1 MVLEYDKLCFEYLN
15 EAQSYINQYQEIDMY
30 DAIFEAKN
38 ADVEAKIIDN
48 EKSNDGAFAALQKAA
63 KAVMDMIANAFKSII
78 GGIESLFSSKS
89 DKENFAKIKEAMKNN
104 PALANK
110 KIHFFDFKHQ
120 TEEWKKIE
128 AAAADADR
136 RMAAGENVDISGLLG
151 DINRYTNALGK
162 GAVGTV
168 AAQTAINACY
178 GNKEFARTLS
188 AAMAKDGKIMGEI
201 SNTIGKRE
209 AKKFKREVNSLAK
222 DNKLASLFGKR
233 INLKR
238 AMNKSR
244 VKQCE
249 TLEDSFLYTM
259 RQFKHDANV
268 IAAATANTANNAD
281 LYVAGGLKNN
291 LRRKANSLK
300 MAKDAAPIL
309 KNDEVRR
316 GIRTVA
322 GNKDSVEGVA
332 KGVGLFNHIN
342 GYVLDK
348 RKEHNK
354 LKKERELDIADYN
367 RRAAKGD
374 YSGQPLGSFIAGG
387 SEKKRK
393 DNERRRERR
402 DDLY

>member
-1 MVLEYDKLCFEYLN
+1 MALDYNKLCFEYLN
-15 EAQSYINQYQEIDMY
+15 EAQSYINQYHEIDMY

-63 KAVMDMIANAFKSII
+63 SAVMEMIANAFKTII

-89 DKENFAKIKEAMKNN
+89 EKENFAQIKEAIKNN
-104 PALANK
+104 PDLANK
-110 KIHFFDFKHQ
+110 KVRFFDFKHQ

-128 AAAADADR
+128 AAAADADK
-136 RMAAGENVDISGLLG
+136 RMAAGENVDISGLLA

-188 AAMAKDGKIMGEI
+188 AAMARDGKIMGEI
-201 SNTIGKRE
+201 NKTLGKRE
-209 AKKFKREVNSLAK
+209 ARKFKREVNSLAN
-222 DNKLASLFGKR
+222 DNKIASLFGKR

-281 LYVAGGLKNN
+281 LYISGGLKNN
-291 LRRKANSLK
+291 VRRKVNSLK
-300 MAKDAAPIL
+300 MAKDAAPVL

-322 GNKDSVEGVA
+322 GNKDSIEGVS
-332 KGVGLFNHIN
+332 KGIGLANHIN
-342 GYVLDK
+342 GYVLNK
-348 RKEHNK
+348 KKEFNDM
-354 LKKERELDIADYN
+354 KKERERNTGDYN
-367 RRAAKGD
+367 RGAAKGD

-387 SEKKRK
+387 SEKRK
-393 DNERRRERR
+393 KDKERRIERR